1 VRAPES
7 LRSLRAGVDAARRVT
22 RDDPD
27 QESRR
32 AAGAVL
38 AAARD
43 GLTAVLPAAGGALGV
58 AVVAVGTRSH
68 GGDEDKSITIDP

>member
-1 VRAPES
+1 MRAPES

-22 RDDPD
+22 RDDTD

-32 AAGAVL
+32 AAGAVH

-43 GLTAVLPAAGGALGV
+43 GLTAELPAAGGALGV
-58 AVVAVGTRSH
+58 AVVAVGTRSQ